1 MKYEDKPPGL
11 CDNSDSETEGS
22 GWCCVKNSLKRELFD
37 DARPVRSLPDSR
49 AAPEV
54 PRPAS
59 TASRSGGG
67 AGEPFASAGINPGG
81 PESDQNRDPQGIGAQ
96 SFASAVTIP
105 VGPESD
111 PIRDPQGIGV
121 QSFAS
126 AGSNRW
132 TGVELKNKFEALVE
146 CGVLS
151 VRNKHAWSQRPP
163 E

>member
-59 TASRSGGG
+59 TARISVGG
-67 AGEPFASAGINPGG
+67 ASESFASAGIIPVG
-81 PESDQNRDPQGIGAQ
+81 PESDQIRDPQGIGAQ
-96 SFASAVTIP
+96 PFASAGIIP

-111 PIRDPQGIGV
+111 QNRHPQGIGV
-121 QSFAS
+121 QSFAPQIS
-126 AGSNRW
+126 EP
-132 TGVELKNKFEALVE
+132 TT
-146 CGVLS
+146 S
-151 VRNKHAWSQRPP
+151 VTNNSRT
-163 E
+163 